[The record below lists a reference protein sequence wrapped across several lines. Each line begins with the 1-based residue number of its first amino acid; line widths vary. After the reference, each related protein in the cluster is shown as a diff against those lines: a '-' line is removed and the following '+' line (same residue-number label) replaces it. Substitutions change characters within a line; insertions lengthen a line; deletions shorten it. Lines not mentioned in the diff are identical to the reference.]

1 MEHSPYLLL
10 GPVVIALYAWS
21 VKRNRPEDIFSRPR
35 DAYGQAFATYGP
47 VIGVRRKGNLEYI
60 VNHEHARHVLSCDRL
75 FSFEQGSAAIMN
87 LQPIMAFTKGKLF
100 RDLQDFVRDG
110 IVDRIDE
117 IVYRIYPLF
126 QRDAK
131 EFVDLA
137 AEGLKSGNH
146 PSCFNHFHNTIAET
160 TLILLLGQDYVNE
173 QNQDIIEDVS
183 NGMAELTG
191 QYQNFSLI
199 GKYIPILWILYTW
212 VKVMLISIPFGFLRK
227 CGPAIYS
234 DINRYEDMISSG
246 KLSPKDEPRNVLF
259 LITKTY
265 HPSDG
270 KRIGPLRRLY
280 IAILLL
286 CLIFAAVHT
295 TTVVSQWV
303 LCQLAMRP
311 EYLAP
316 LREELVQVL
325 EEDEDGR
332 LRLTAQS
339 LREARLMDSF
349 IREVMRLK
357 GDTISTMRYAT
368 CDVPLGNVI
377 IPKGHLVTAMSTTV
391 HENPEV
397 FGDNPREFNGF
408 QWAEVGKEA
417 VMTGPA
423 HIVFG
428 LGRFACPGRVLA
440 VNEIKLIVMSLI
452 ARATPTL
459 LEGKFEVSDP
469 LNTVT
474 QPPKGTLV
482 FQPLEKSYL
491 HD

>member
-1 MEHSPYLLL
+1 MENAYLFAAPL
-10 GPVVIALYAWS
+10 AMTLYAWYI
-21 VKRNRPEDIFSRPR
+21 KRPRPEDIFERPR
-35 DAYGQAFATYGP
+35 EAYGAAFAAYGP

-75 FSFEQGSAAIMN
+75 FSFEKGSAAIMN
-87 LQPIMAFTKGKLF
+87 LQPIMALTEGALF
-100 RDLQDFVRDG
+100 RDLQDFVREG
-110 IVDRIDE
+110 IINRIDE
-117 IVYRIYPLF
+117 IVERINPLF

-137 AEGLKSGNH
+137 GKGLKSSTY
-146 PSCFNHFHNTIAET
+146 PSCFDHFHNTIAET
-160 TLILLLGQDYVNE
+160 TLILLLGQEYVNE
-173 QNQDIIEDVS
+173 RNLDIIEDVS

-191 QYQNFSLI
+191 QYQNFSFI
-199 GKYIPILWILYTW
+199 GKYMPILWILYTW
-212 VKVMLISIPFGFLRK
+212 VKVMLINIPFGFLRK
-227 CGPAIYS
+227 YGPKIWQ
-234 DINRYEDMISSG
+234 DINRYEDLIASGTLSG
-246 KLSPKDEPRNVLF
+246 KNEPRNVLF
-259 LITKTY
+259 LMTKTY
-265 HPSDG
+265 YSLKDR
-270 KRIGPLRRLY
+270 KRIGAARRLY
-280 IAILLL
+280 MSVLLL
-286 CLIFAAVHT
+286 WY
-295 TTVVSQWV
+295 WV
-303 LCQLAMRP
+303 LCQLATRP

-316 LREELVQVL
+316 LRDELSQVL
-325 EEDEDGR
+325 EEDDEGK

-357 GDTISTMRYAT
+357 GDTISTMRYTT
-368 CDVPLGNVI
+368 CDVPLGEVI
-377 IPKGHLVTAMSTTV
+377 VPKGYLVTAMSTTV

-397 FGDNPREFNGF
+397 FGETPREFHGF
-408 QWAEVGKEA
+408 QWAEIGKEA

-452 ARATPTL
+452 ARSTPTL

-482 FQPLEKSYL
+482 FHPLEKPL
-491 HD
+491 L